1 MLQQPDRFFQELSSA
16 LAGPLPGWE
25 AQIGMASKYG
35 KASRVQVPN
44 NPREG
49 GVLALLYPKES
60 DLHMCFMERSRDG
73 GVHSGQVSFPGGK
86 REVYDRDLA
95 ATALREAEEE
105 LGIPAHQVE
114 LLGQFSQLYIPASNF
129 MVSPF
134 VGSLGFRPD
143 FDLDEREVANLIEVP
158 LQRLLEEESQEIEIK
173 IREDFSVEA
182 PAWLINDQIIWGATA
197 MMLNELLVI
206 IRSLKK

>member
-35 KASRVQVPN
+35 KASRVQVPD

-86 REVYDRDLA
+86 REVYDPDLS

-158 LQRLLEEESQEIEIK
+158 LQRLLEEEIQEIEIK

-182 PAWLINDQIIWGATA
+182 PAWLIDDQIIWGATA